1 MSEAAFGRELRVSYA
16 KVAEF
21 QKRGI
26 VHFHAIIRL
35 DGAGD
40 GYPPAPVAV
49 PDELFAVAV
58 RQAVADAM
66 VTATLGDSAVQLGFG
81 DQIDIRPLRHGIEDQ
96 GADDDVDDGGAGPVT
111 SGMVAAYIA
120 KYATKAA
127 EDFGLDSSVRTA
139 LIAQQAGRLPGLDES
154 ATTGELA

>member
-1 MSEAAFGRELRVSYA
+1 MFT
-16 KVAEF
+16 
-21 QKRGI
+21 
-26 VHFHAIIRL
+26 
-35 DGAGD
+35 
-40 GYPPAPVAV
+40 
-49 PDELFAVAV
+49 VAV
-58 RQAVADAM
+58 RQAVADAT
-66 VTATLGDSAVQLGFG
+66 VATTLGDHAVQLGFG
-81 DQIDIRPLRHGIEDQ
+81 DQIDSRPLRHAVDDQ
-96 GADDDVDDGGAGPVT
+96 AADDGTGPVT

>member
-1 MSEAAFGRELRVSYA
+1 M
-16 KVAEF
+16 
-21 QKRGI
+21 
-26 VHFHAIIRL
+26 
-35 DGAGD
+35 
-40 GYPPAPVAV
+40 
-49 PDELFAVAV
+49 
-58 RQAVADAM
+58 RQAVADAT
-66 VTATLGDSAVQLGFG
+66 VATTLDDHAVQLGFG
-81 DQIDIRPLRHGIEDQ
+81 DQIDIRPLRHGVDDQ
-96 GADDDVDDGGAGPVT
+96 AADDGTGPVT